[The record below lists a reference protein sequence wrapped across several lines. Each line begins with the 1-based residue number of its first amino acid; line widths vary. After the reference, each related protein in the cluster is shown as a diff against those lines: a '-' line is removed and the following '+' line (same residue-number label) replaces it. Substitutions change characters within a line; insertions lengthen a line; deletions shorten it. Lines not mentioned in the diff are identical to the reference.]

1 MSFGLRRC
9 FEGPKDLK
17 MEKEKEKES
26 NDWRVSNI
34 TCFYWYEVRG
44 CRATPVAPSFMLYL

>member
-9 FEGPKDLK
+9 LEGPKDLK
-17 MEKEKEKES
+17 MEKES

-44 CRATPVAPSFMLYL
+44 CRTTPVAPSFMLYL